1 MGIFTLIPT
10 LLTILG
16 DLPKVLAALMALKQ
30 AVVDAEATGM
40 DGPTKLTKVLND
52 FEVAINVINPTWAGE
67 FDTIAKDVE
76 MVVNDIVGIFN
87 EFAHAAPA
95 KPAA

>member
-1 MGIFTLIPT
+1 MNILSLIPI
-10 LLTILG
+10 LFTILG
-16 DLPKVLAALMALKQ
+16 DLPKVLSAIMALKQ

-40 DGPTKLTKVLND
+40 DGPTKLAKVLND

-76 MVVNDIVGIFN
+76 MVVNDIVGFYN
-87 EFAHAAPA
+87 EFTHATPA
-95 KPAA
+95 KAA